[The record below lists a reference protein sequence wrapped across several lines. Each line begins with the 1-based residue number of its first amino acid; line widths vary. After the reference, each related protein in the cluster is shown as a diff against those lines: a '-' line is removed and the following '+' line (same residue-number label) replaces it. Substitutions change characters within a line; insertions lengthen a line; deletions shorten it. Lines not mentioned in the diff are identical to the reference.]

1 VVPGAA
7 DGEPIA
13 IPADHINMVKFKSDS
28 DSGYKTVSGH
38 LRLMAARA
46 GSSIGARW
54 DTEGRVDAG
63 T

>member
-1 VVPGAA
+1 VPGAA

-13 IPADHINMVKFKSDS
+13 IPADHINMVKFGTKS
-28 DSGYKTVSGH
+28 DSGYITVSGH

-46 GSSIGARW
+46 DETIGGRW
-54 DTEGRVDAG
+54 ATEGRLDAG